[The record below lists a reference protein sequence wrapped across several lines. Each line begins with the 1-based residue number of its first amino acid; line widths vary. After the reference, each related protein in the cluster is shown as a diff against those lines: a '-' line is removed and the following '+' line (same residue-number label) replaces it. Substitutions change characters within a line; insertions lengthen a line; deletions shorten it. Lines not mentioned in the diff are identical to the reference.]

1 MLGMGRRRKAVCR
14 RSFDRS
20 PSLRRGVTL
29 FEATVALVVIVV
41 VVVLAVPILGR
52 WQERGRRLACHANL
66 YHLSQIIEQF
76 RTADSAQSY
85 PRGALYRKSDHSSG
99 NSWWLR
105 IMPFSDLKQFAADWK
120 SVADEGDFGVPA
132 ENPNVLIA
140 DGYRQTLFF
149 CPSSPL
155 PPMNDPLRDLSA
167 ANRKLLGDR
176 VPQGI
181 AVPMYAA
188 VAGGAPDA
196 RDADVSQLLSQP
208 FGRNTHDGKYGI
220 LSESG
225 VMPVNRRV
233 ADAAVTDS
241 KGKTIIL
248 VEQSDYFR
256 NDALD
261 PPDYYDPRSAWP
273 KGAFMGS
280 TGDYGQ
286 LSSTAPG
293 INGSGEARVWNV
305 TSVRYPINSRKAID
319 RPGVVVDPAPLR
331 PAKEGDPPP
340 EQPPY
345 PPAGYGPGHNHGI
358 IAAHPGGAHVLM
370 ADGSA
375 HFLNETMDLKLLLE
389 LVTRDDGTDSNDD
402 F

>member
-1 MLGMGRRRKAVCR
+1 MHRRL
-14 RSFDRS
+14 FDRP
-20 PSLRRGVTL
+20 PSSRRGVTL
-29 FEATVALVVIVV
+29 LEATVTLIVVVV
-41 VVVLAVPILGR
+41 VVVLAMPILGR
-52 WQERGRRLACHANL
+52 WRERGRRIACHGNL
-66 YHLSQIIEQF
+66 HHLGQIIEQF

-105 IMPFSDLKQFAADWK
+105 IMPFSDNKDFAAQWK
-120 SVADEGDFGVPA
+120 SVPDEGDFGAPA
-132 ENPNVLIA
+132 ENPNILIA
-140 DGYRQTLFF
+140 DGFQQTLFF
-149 CPSSPL
+149 CPSSPMPL
-155 PPMNDPLRDLSA
+155 MNDPARQLSA

-176 VPQGI
+176 SPQGI
-181 AVPMYAA
+181 AVPMYTA

-196 RDADVSQLLSQP
+196 RDADVSKILSQP
-208 FGRNTHDGKYGI
+208 FGRNTRDGKYGI

-225 VMPVNRRV
+225 VMPVNLRM
-233 ADAAVTDS
+233 ADAAVSDS
-241 KGKTIIL
+241 KGKTIVL

-261 PPDYYDPRSAWP
+261 PPDYYDSRSAWP

-280 TGDYGQ
+280 TGDYGEPRT
-286 LSSTAPG
+286 TAEG

-319 RPGVVVDPAPLR
+319 QPGVVVDPAPLR
-331 PAKEGDPPP
+331 PAKEGDPTPV
-340 EQPPY
+340 QPPY
-345 PPAGYGPGHNHGI
+345 PSEGYGPGHNHGI

-375 HFLNETMDLKLLLE
+375 HFLNETMDLTLLLQ
-389 LVTRDDGTDSNDD
+389 LVTRDDGTDSND